1 MFHIRLGVGVGAC
14 GRGWGHVT
22 RARGIWQGGRDMWQ
36 DVEAY
41 GRGDGMWQGVG
52 SCGRVWGHIAGGW
65 GM

>member
-1 MFHIRLGVGVGAC
+1 MAGGVGICGKMCGAC
-14 GRGWGHVT
+14 
-22 RARGIWQGGRDMWQ
+22 
-36 DVEAY
+36 